1 MKYSAE
7 RRDSLLNS
15 ISSRAH
21 SEIGLNADNVKYL
34 TAIEHRYR
42 KLDLEQTLEL
52 GKTSFSKAMND
63 IYSNSKK
70 VAESLVSLEEG
81 ESRLDIDSMLDTPQ
95 RSLYSKTE

>member
-21 SEIGLNADNVKYL
+21 SEIGLDADNVKYL

-52 GKTSFSKAMND
+52 DKANFLKVMND
-63 IYSNSKK
+63 IYSNSKT
-70 VAESLVSLEEG
+70 VAESLAALEGG
-81 ESRLDIDSMLDTPQ
+81 ESRLNIDSMLDTPQ
-95 RSLYSKTE
+95 K

>member
-7 RRDSLLNS
+7 RRDSLLNL

-21 SEIGLNADNVKYL
+21 SEIGLDAGNVKYL

-52 GKTSFSKAMND
+52 DKANFLKVMND
-63 IYSNSKK
+63 IYSNSKT
-70 VAESLVSLEEG
+70 VAESLAALEGG

-95 RSLYSKTE
+95 K